1 MKETLVVGITYE
13 STHTVTKEMSPPH
26 LPMVVLSTPTMVG
39 MIEGTCMSSLE
50 GHLDTGELTVG
61 THVCV
66 SHEGAVREGEEFVI
80 RSTLSGI
87 ERRRLTFDVE
97 VQGPRGSVS
106 RGTHERAVV
115 DATRMSGG

>member
-39 MIEGTCMSSLE
+39 MIEGACMLSLE
-50 GHLDTGELTVG
+50 GQLDPGELTVG

-66 SHEGAVREGEEFVI
+66 SHESAVREGEQLVI
-80 RSTLSGI
+80 RSRLSAI
-87 ERRRLTFDVE
+87 ERRRLTFEVD

-106 RGTHERAVV
+106 RGTHQRAVV
-115 DATRMSGG
+115 DAARMSGG